1 MMKKKYWSG
10 LIPLMLFYLAACS
23 PHFHLDFLGEDK
35 MQEVVLV
42 PSQAKAKITV
52 IDLEGVI
59 SSSQGGLF
67 SREGDA
73 LSRVYQRLEKASSDP
88 QVKGIILRLDTPG
101 GDVTSSD
108 ILYHEILRFRQKTRV
123 PVVALMMG
131 VAASGGYYVAS
142 ACDMIAAHPSTLT
155 GSIGVISVFPDVE
168 GLMNKVVV
176 KTTVVKSGQMKD
188 AGSPFRGMSEEEKQ
202 LFQKIIDEH
211 YEKFLKVVAARK
223 ENGPSLEEIRK
234 LADGRVYT
242 AEQALELG
250 LVDKVGYF
258 QTALDEALSR
268 AGLKEARVVA
278 YTYYPKRQNNLYA
291 TSLAGTDFMSEP
303 VEKIVSELKTGFY
316 YLWLP
321 AL

>member
-1 MMKKKYWSG
+1 
-10 LIPLMLFYLAACS
+10 MLFYLAACS

-108 ILYHEILRFRQKTRV
+108 ILYHEILRFRQETRV

-131 VAASGGYYVAS
+131 VAASGGYYVAYGLRYN
-142 ACDMIAAHPSTLT
+142 CRPSFH
-155 GSIGVISVFPDVE
+155 SH
-168 GLMNKVVV
+168 
-176 KTTVVKSGQMKD
+176 
-188 AGSPFRGMSEEEKQ
+188 R
-202 LFQKIIDEH
+202 
-211 YEKFLKVVAARK
+211 
-223 ENGPSLEEIRK
+223 
-234 LADGRVYT
+234 
-242 AEQALELG
+242 
-250 LVDKVGYF
+250 
-258 QTALDEALSR
+258 
-268 AGLKEARVVA
+268 
-278 YTYYPKRQNNLYA
+278 
-291 TSLAGTDFMSEP
+291 
-303 VEKIVSELKTGFY
+303 
-316 YLWLP
+316 
-321 AL
+321 